1 MKHAISACQY
11 ISLSLNVSEIDIAIC
26 KRSTPS
32 LPANRDMLAVTVE
45 QANQITAIAF
55 VALGSYCNAFIP
67 AKLVKALIMADGKCY

>member
-1 MKHAISACQY
+1 
-11 ISLSLNVSEIDIAIC
+11 
-26 KRSTPS
+26 
-32 LPANRDMLAVTVE
+32 MLAVTVE